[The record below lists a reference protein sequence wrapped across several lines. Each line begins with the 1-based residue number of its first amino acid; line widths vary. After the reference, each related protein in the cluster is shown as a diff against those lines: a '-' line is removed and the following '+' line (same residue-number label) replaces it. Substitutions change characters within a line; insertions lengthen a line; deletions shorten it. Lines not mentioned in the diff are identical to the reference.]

1 MALPAV
7 VLLKNTDFFTK
18 YCAQS
23 CQARINHKSQSKFY
37 KCFINKTNL
46 FGLNPSIPVRYSDL
60 KRMRYGKMRQ
70 LFTNSFFHRTLPVT
84 AFGERSID
92 GTCNY

>member
-1 MALPAV
+1 MISPR
-7 VLLKNTDFFTK
+7 
-18 YCAQS
+18 
-23 CQARINHKSQSKFY
+23 QARINHKSQSKFC

-46 FGLNPSIPVRYSDL
+46 FDLNPLFLVRYSDL

-70 LFTNSFFHRTLPVT
+70 LYLKDTSAQVFSSEHCEIFTNSFFHRTLPVT